1 MRRLRKWLRKAA
13 KIYLSLGVVHQVRGQ
28 AEQAIAHFTVSLD
41 TFEAMGDD
49 RRAGHTHLILG
60 TSYRKSGAWR
70 SSGINYEKS
79 LVLAR
84 AHDDLS
90 QIGMIYL
97 RRAETQILIS
107 DASMA
112 MLYSRRAMRL
122 FVRIEDPLG
131 QADAY
136 RTYRQAASIRSAR
149 GQDRDYLTES
159 LSLQQKYKSLLG
171 EAETLEVRGQF
182 YEMKGEVDEARARYE
197 QAFDLFQRLNAENDE
212 KRVKDIME
220 QLA

>member
-1 MRRLRKWLRKAA
+1 
-13 KIYLSLGVVHQVRGQ
+13 
-28 AEQAIAHFTVSLD
+28 
-41 TFEAMGDD
+41 
-49 RRAGHTHLILG
+49 
-60 TSYRKSGAWR
+60 
-70 SSGINYEKS
+70 
-79 LVLAR
+79 
-84 AHDDLS
+84 
-90 QIGMIYL
+90 MIYL

-136 RTYRQAASIRSAR
+136 RTYRQAASIRCAR

-159 LSLQQKYKSLLG
+159 MGLQQKYKSPLG

-212 KRVKDIME
+212 KRIKDIME